1 MFCISVSY
9 RKTPLAVREKFSFS
23 REEQKIFL
31 ERLLNKKLIT
41 GGVLVSTCNRSEIY
55 FTGSKE
61 QLELVEQELSEYKR
75 IEREQIKEYFL
86 FYVGKPAVKHLFY
99 VASGLDSM
107 VLGEDEILHQVKE
120 AYLSAAECGFTD
132 GELNILFQGAFNCA
146 KLAKSST
153 RLSTTPVSIGTLTA
167 NEIERYITERR
178 RKEKSESLVL
188 VIGATGKIGSIVA
201 KDLLAKGIPVLGTG
215 RHHQGEGEL
224 FWQGKE
230 KMNFI
235 DFRERYQYVNQV
247 DAIVSATASPHYTLT
262 KEAFLKEMKGE
273 KECLLVDLAV
283 PCDIDQALEQIPGIS
298 LLDIDYFE
306 QAAKENRD
314 IKLGELEKAKEIL
327 RECLEDTLKKLYM
340 RDFKEKL
347 AEKDKEGWF
356 EKMVYYLKEVL
367 DSEQLLQVLERIYEK
382 ETGEE

>member
-31 ERLLNKKLIT
+31 KKLLDENYIT
-41 GGVLVSTCNRSEIY
+41 GGVIVSTCNRSEIY

-61 QLELVEQELSEYKR
+61 QMEPVERELSEYR
-75 IEREQIKEYFL
+75 GIGREQIKEYCL
-86 FYVGKPAVKHLFY
+86 FYMGKPAAKHLFY

-120 AYLSAAECGFTD
+120 AYLLAAESGFTD

-153 RLSTTPVSIGTLTA
+153 KLSTTPVSIGTLTA
-167 NEIERYITERR
+167 NEIERYITKQKG
-178 RKEKSESLVL
+178 KEKSESLVL

-201 KDLLAKGIPVLGTG
+201 KDLLAKGIPVLGTQR
-215 RHHQGEGEL
+215 RHRGEGEIFL
-224 FWQGKE
+224 QGKE
-230 KMNFI
+230 KLNFI
-235 DFRERYQYVNQV
+235 DFRERYQYVPQA

-262 KEAFLKEMKGE
+262 KETFMKELRGE

-283 PCDIDQALEQIPGIS
+283 PCDIDRALKEISGIS
-298 LLDIDYFE
+298 LFDIDYFE
-306 QAAKENRD
+306 RAAKENRN
-314 IKLGELEKAKEIL
+314 IKLGELEKADEIL
-327 RECLEDTLKKLYM
+327 KECLEDTLKKLYV
-340 RDFKEKL
+340 RNFKERF
-347 AEKDKEGWF
+347 AGKDGGRL
-356 EKMVYYLKEVL
+356 V
-367 DSEQLLQVLERIYEK
+367 
-382 ETGEE
+382 

>member
-31 ERLLNKKLIT
+31 ERLFGKKTIT
-41 GGVLVSTCNRSEIY
+41 GGVVVSTCNRSEIY
-55 FTGSKE
+55 FTGARE
-61 QLELVEQELSEYKR
+61 QMELVEKELAEYKR
-75 IEREQIKEYFL
+75 IEREQIKEYCL
-86 FYVGKPAVKHLFY
+86 FYMGKPAVKHLFY

-120 AYLSAAECGFTD
+120 AYLFAAESGFTD

-167 NEIERYITERR
+167 NEIEHYITEQK
-178 RKEKSESLVL
+178 RKEKNESLVL

-201 KDLLAKGIPVLGTG
+201 KDLLAKGIPVLGTQ
-215 RHHQGEGEL
+215 RHRHGDREI

-230 KMNFI
+230 KLNFI
-235 DFRERYQYVNQV
+235 DFRDRYQYVNQA

-262 KEAFLKEMKGE
+262 REAFLKEIQGE
-273 KECLLVDLAV
+273 KACLLVDLAV

-306 QAAKENRD
+306 KAAKDNRN

-327 RECLEDTLKKLYM
+327 RECLEDTLKKLYV
-340 RDFKEKL
+340 RDFKEKF
-347 AEKDKEGWF
+347 AGKDKEGWF

-367 DSEQLLQVLERIYEK
+367 DSEQLLQVLDRIYEK
-382 ETGEE
+382 ETGEG